1 MKLLFCFAMTVVTLV
16 YSVTKLSFAIKAL
29 KFEET
34 LHVHMVLPELYF

>member
-1 MKLLFCFAMTVVTLV
+1 MILLFCFAMTTVTLV

-29 KFEET
+29 KFEKA